1 MSRRERRDGDRRPS
15 ERRDSQP
22 DEEQQRHP
30 GDADVQEGDSLT
42 ALKAILAKVAALLQP
57 LKLTQEESI
66 SLVEQL
72 YGSVLETDVKLA
84 GEADDRRKSS
94 VLAHIE
100 NTTITRSGDKI
111 VVDYP
116 KVRKADA
123 PEKALTEAAPSERAP
138 AEAAPSERA
147 PAEAAA
153 SEGAAADTPAAEA
166 PAETVAAET
175 PAAEAS
181 APEAAP
187 SETAPVESPPT
198 ES

>member
-1 MSRRERRDGDRRPS
+1 MTRRDRRDGERRPS
-15 ERRDSQP
+15 DRRDSQP
-22 DEEQQRHP
+22 DDEQQRHP

-57 LKLTQEESI
+57 LRLTQEESI

-100 NTTITRSGDKI
+100 NTAITRSGDKI

-123 PEKALTEAAPSERAP
+123 PEKALPEAASSESAPAERAP
-138 AEAAPSERA
+138 V
-147 PAEAAA
+147 
-153 SEGAAADTPAAEA
+153 
-166 PAETVAAET
+166 ETVAAET
-175 PAAEAS
+175 L

-187 SETAPVESPPT
+187 AETTSAESPPA

>member
-1 MSRRERRDGDRRPS
+1 MTGRDRRDRERRPS

-22 DEEQQRHP
+22 DDEQQRHP
-30 GDADVQEGDSLT
+30 GDVDLQEGDSLT

-94 VLAHIE
+94 VLAHIQ

-116 KVRKADA
+116 KERKADA
-123 PEKALTEAAPSERAP
+123 P
-138 AEAAPSERA
+138 
-147 PAEAAA
+147 
-153 SEGAAADTPAAEA
+153 
-166 PAETVAAET
+166 AET
-175 PAAEAS
+175 PAPETP

-187 SETAPVESPPT
+187 SETASAESTPA